1 MSKIS
6 KQRISFYANELSLK
20 NCSESKISRFHF
32 NTGMFQMDEREII
45 RSRGKCKAEGFICR
59 SHDIFSTR
67 ETIQLLRDSYST
79 PCRDDGGISIAKQ
92 RGGMMKPSTLRNFYG
107 KERRE
112 EREEKERKEKRRS

>member
-1 MSKIS
+1 
-6 KQRISFYANELSLK
+6 
-20 NCSESKISRFHF
+20 
-32 NTGMFQMDEREII
+32 MDEREII
-45 RSRGKCKAEGFICR
+45 RSRGKCKAEGFIR

-79 PCRDDGGISIAKQ
+79 PCGDDGGILIAKQ
-92 RGGMMKPSTLRNFYG
+92 RGGMMKLSTLRNFHG